1 MFRRHF
7 HKRHE
12 HFAHKMMNREDFG
25 FGRGMDGFDPRAMAA
40 MGKERFFKKVIYSL

>member
-7 HKRHE
+7 HKRHT

-25 FGRGMDGFDPRAMAA
+25 FGRGMGW
-40 MGKERFFKKVIYSL
+40 I